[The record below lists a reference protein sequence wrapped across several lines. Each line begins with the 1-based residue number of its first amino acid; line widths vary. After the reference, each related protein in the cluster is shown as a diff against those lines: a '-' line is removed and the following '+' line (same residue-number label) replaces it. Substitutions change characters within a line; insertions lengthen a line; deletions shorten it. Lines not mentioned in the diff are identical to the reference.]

1 MNKSLIV
8 SGSALAAAMTAT
20 PALAHTVE
28 GAASGFA
35 AGFIHPLSGT
45 DHLLAILAVG
55 IWSVLAG
62 DRSAPGRVWL
72 APLAFLAAMAAGAF
86 IAVAGIAL
94 PMVETGIAVSVMLLG
109 LLVASRV
116 RFAVPMA
123 LSVVA
128 LFALFHG
135 HAHGSEASGAFATYM
150 TGFSLCAGML
160 LLAGLGLGRVLA
172 QTRYLAALVGSA
184 VAASGALMVAV

>member
-1 MNKSLIV
+1 
-8 SGSALAAAMTAT
+8 
-20 PALAHTVE
+20 
-28 GAASGFA
+28 
-35 AGFIHPLSGT
+35 
-45 DHLLAILAVG
+45 
-55 IWSVLAG
+55 
-62 DRSAPGRVWL
+62 
-72 APLAFLAAMAAGAF
+72 
-86 IAVAGIAL
+86 
-94 PMVETGIAVSVMLLG
+94 MLLG

-116 RFAVPMA
+116 RFAMPMA

-135 HAHGSEASGAFATYM
+135 HAHGSEASGAFAAYM